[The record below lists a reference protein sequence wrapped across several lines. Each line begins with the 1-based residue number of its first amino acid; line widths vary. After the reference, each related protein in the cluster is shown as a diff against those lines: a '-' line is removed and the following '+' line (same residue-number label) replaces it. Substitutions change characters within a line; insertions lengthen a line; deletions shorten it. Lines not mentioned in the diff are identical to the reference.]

1 VGVALATR
9 HAVASGALA
18 LHAHWATRKSSFF
31 AFPHSGRRPA
41 SAASLQEL
49 KNKPHDSPSEQ
60 INDRASKEMQA
71 KRGEKN
77 GTVGF

>member
-1 VGVALATR
+1 MPSLDR
-9 HAVASGALA
+9 HDYRFRNYSE
-18 LHAHWATRKSSFF
+18 SNC
-31 AFPHSGRRPA
+31 P
-41 SAASLQEL
+41 AASLQEL
-49 KNKPHDSPSEQ
+49 KNKPHGSPSEQ